1 MIHRVSFVNRY
12 GALALLFA
20 LQIRCLV
27 CLGLAQEPTVAP
39 PESEYYRQAV
49 EKFGGASKVIWGEPG
64 ENSLDR
70 WKPRSF
76 IEVQA
81 VVVSWEADQLV
92 VVKPGANGTSS
103 FPGDLVAGIEPNW
116 KSPAYAQVH
125 ELFKQHKFREVLQ
138 QGQAAL
144 AMPDI
149 PRWQQRIVVA
159 EMIDSAVALEQY
171 AVAARI
177 FKILAQDTSPELL
190 LSRIPLPWTDELT
203 QATPA
208 LTQEALA
215 GLENNSPAM
224 QLLGAAWLLGGE
236 HRLVAIE
243 KLKSIAAS
251 GDSLM
256 ASYAKSQLW
265 RLVAPEEVFSTGFA
279 QWTALRDQLPLAL
292 QAGPSMLLAHR
303 LDQAGQTKIALTEWL
318 RVTSLHEDRYHL
330 RNRALQKAI
339 QGAKNIGD
347 QELAARLS
355 N

>member
-1 MIHRVSFVNRY
+1 VIHRVSFVNRY

-125 ELFKQHKFREVLQ
+125 ELFVQHKFREVLQ

-149 PRWQQRIVVA
+149 PRWQQRVVVA

-190 LSRIPLPWTDELT
+190 LSRIPVPWTD
-203 QATPA
+203 
-208 LTQEALA
+208 
-215 GLENNSPAM
+215 
-224 QLLGAAWLLGGE
+224 AWLLGSE

-256 ASYAKSQLW
+256 ASYSKTQLW
-265 RLVAPEEVFSTGFA
+265 RLAAPEEVFSTGFA